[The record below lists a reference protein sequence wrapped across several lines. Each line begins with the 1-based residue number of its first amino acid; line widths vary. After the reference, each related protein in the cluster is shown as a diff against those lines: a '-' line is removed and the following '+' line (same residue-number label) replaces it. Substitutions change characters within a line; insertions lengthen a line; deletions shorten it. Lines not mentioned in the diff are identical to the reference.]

1 MSRPNFR
8 AVIKGW
14 ANKIA
19 DTKYMIF
26 PDAHPPPPL
35 YFMTGSLTENIQ
47 PDVELP
53 QLKLKHNN
61 QMNMA
66 SHDDLV
72 NESRKL

>member
-1 MSRPNFR
+1 
-8 AVIKGW
+8 
-14 ANKIA
+14 
-19 DTKYMIF
+19 
-26 PDAHPPPPL
+26 
-35 YFMTGSLTENIQ
+35 MTGSLTENIQ
-47 PDVELP
+47 PDVEFP